1 MVVTVSRPYID
12 KYTNVFHK
20 EGELLHI
27 SAERCAELAPLGFVV
42 PEKTAEKEEKPKGRK
57 RAAKTV

>member
-1 MVVTVSRPYID
+1 MLVTVAKPFID

-27 SAERCAELAPLGFVV
+27 SAERCAELAPLGFVIAK
-42 PEKTAEKEEKPKGRK
+42 EETAEEKPKRR
-57 RAAKTV
+57 RAAKKV